1 MATLHMVNKS
11 PFEDTSLESCLRHV
25 LKGDAVLLIE
35 DGVYG
40 AIKGSAVSDT
50 LGQHNGTVSLYAL
63 GPDLAARGLAEKP
76 LVGGIEVVDYV
87 GFVDLVT
94 KLDRSQS
101 WL

>member
-1 MATLHMVNKS
+1 MPTLHMVNKS
-11 PFEDTSLESCLRHV
+11 PFEDNALQSCLGHV

-40 AIKGSAVSDT
+40 ALAGSAVAGM
-50 LGQHNGTVSLYAL
+50 LGQQNGAVSLYAL
-63 GPDLAARGLAEKP
+63 GPDLAARGLSEKP
-76 LVGGIEVVDYV
+76 LLGGVDVIDYG

-94 KLDRSQS
+94 TLDRSQS